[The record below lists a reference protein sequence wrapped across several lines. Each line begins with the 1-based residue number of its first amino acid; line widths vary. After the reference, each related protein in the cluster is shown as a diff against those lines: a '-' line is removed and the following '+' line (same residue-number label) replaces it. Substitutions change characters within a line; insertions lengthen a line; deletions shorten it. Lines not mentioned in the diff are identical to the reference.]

1 MSTDKNNVTVRIMER
16 DFNVKCPADKVH
28 ELHKAAK
35 YLDGKIRD
43 MRTSDKV
50 LNLDSL
56 MVITALNITHE
67 LMSQR
72 KHNQSYMDTMSTQIL
87 GLQEDIEAAL
97 AAEG

>member
-1 MSTDKNNVTVRIMER
+1 MSTDKNNITVRIMER
-16 DFNVKCPADKVH
+16 DFNVKCPTDKVH

-97 AAEG
+97 AADG